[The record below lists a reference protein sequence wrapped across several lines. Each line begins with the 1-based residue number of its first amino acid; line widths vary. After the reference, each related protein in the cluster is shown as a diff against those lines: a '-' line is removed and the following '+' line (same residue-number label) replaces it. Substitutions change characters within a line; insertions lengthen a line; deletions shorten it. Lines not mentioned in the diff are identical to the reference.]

1 MNRDLRPLHA
11 AFRDLVSLQK
21 SVDDLERR
29 LSASHMTGKVVAI
42 DGDRVRLEL
51 QPEDGRTGKP
61 FLSPWVQVQEA
72 SGSTGTHFPVAVGDP
87 FRLFSPNG
95 ELGSQSIA
103 IRNGYTDDAKNPAKN
118 GELAIVHDGCGIR
131 FAGGVAT
138 IEASEIVL
146 KSGSLKHNEKNVGD
160 THTHGGVERGRSS
173 TDKPNE

>member
-1 MNRDLRPLHA
+1 MNRHLRPLHA

-21 SVDDLERR
+21 SVDDMERR
-29 LSASHMTGKVVAI
+29 LSASHMTGKVFAI

-51 QPEDGRTGKP
+51 QPEDSRTGKP

-118 GELAIVHDGCGIR
+118 SELVIAHGGCALRFENGIAVIEADEIVH
-131 FAGGVAT
+131 
-138 IEASEIVL
+138 
-146 KSGSLKHNEKNVGD
+146 KSKTLKHNEKNIGD
-160 THTHGGVERGRSS
+160 THVHGGVKRGGED
-173 TDKPNE
+173 TTEPH